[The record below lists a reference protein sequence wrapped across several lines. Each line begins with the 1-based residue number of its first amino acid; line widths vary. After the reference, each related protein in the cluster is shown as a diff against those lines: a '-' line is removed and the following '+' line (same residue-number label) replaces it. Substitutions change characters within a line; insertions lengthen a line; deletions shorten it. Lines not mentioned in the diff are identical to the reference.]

1 MMHSMTMNN
10 ANSAFGFSAL
20 WGVHVLSVVLFFV
33 GVALLVLWAART
45 LNHSQLKLWGISLA
59 VLGTVACLLTLNVRG
74 AAWGGNNNSCMKDGV
89 CTMGMN
95 GCMKDGKCMMDMDS
109 KTPSGGMMGGGQ
121 HMMPDGTMMDNG
133 GMMNMG
139 DDMMDMSMDD
149 MASMLEGKTGD
160 AFDKAFIEGM
170 IPHHQGA
177 IDMARAALQSAKHDE
192 IKRMARDIIS
202 AQQSEIDMMK
212 QWQKDWGYNQ

>member
-1 MMHSMTMNN
+1 MNN
-10 ANSAFGFSAL
+10 TGSAFGLTTL
-20 WGVHVLSVVLFFV
+20 WGVHVLSVILFLV
-33 GVALLVLWAART
+33 GIVLLVLWAART
-45 LNHSQLKLWGISLA
+45 LNHGQLKMWGISFA
-59 VLGTVACLLTLNVRG
+59 VLGTVACLLTVSARG
-74 AAWGGNNNSCMKDGV
+74 APWTENNS
-89 CTMGMN
+89 
-95 GCMKDGKCMMDMDS
+95 CMKDGKCMMDMGGN
-109 KTPSGGMMGGGQ
+109 TPSGGMMMNGGQ
-121 HMMPDGTMMDNG
+121 HRMPDGTMMDNG

-139 DDMMDMSMDD
+139 DDMMGMSMDD

-212 QWQKDWGYNQ
+212 QWQRDWGYSQ